1 MHKKLSASEAVAL
14 LMNDDH
20 DHWSWSGAQALVE
33 YLEELESSDGKGIEF
48 DGIAIRCDFCEYP
61 SALEAAEDHGFSIS
75 ENENDEDEIEAAALA
90 YLENRTTVISFEN
103 GVIIH
108 QF

>member
-1 MHKKLSASEAVAL
+1 
-14 LMNDDH
+14 MNDDH

-48 DGIAIRCDFCEYP
+48 DGIMIRCDFCEYS
-61 SALEAAEDHGFSIS
+61 SALEAAEEHGFSIP
-75 ENENDEDEIEAAALA
+75 ENENDEDQIEADALA
-90 YLENRTTVISFEN
+90 YLENRTTVICFGR